1 MASLIYDSYMS
12 DLVSGAITPSSNTFY
27 VMLVTSAYAP
37 NKSTNTR
44 RSNVT
49 NEVVATGYTSGG
61 AVGVQTLALD
71 TVLNKQTIS
80 FADVIWTITGS
91 LTARAGVIYRSL
103 GGLASA
109 DPLVAYV
116 DFGADVT
123 CSNSTFT
130 FHMTSG
136 LITQN

>member
-116 DFGADVT
+116 DFLADAT
-123 CSNSTFT
+123 CTNSTFT

>member
-27 VMLVTSAYAP
+27 VMLVTSAYTP

-116 DFGADVT
+116 DFEADVT

-130 FHMTSG
+130 FHMISG

>member
-27 VMLVTSAYAP
+27 VMLVTSAYTP

-49 NEVVATGYTSGG
+49 NEVVATGYISGG

-91 LTARAGVIYRSL
+91 LTARASVIYRSL

-116 DFGADVT
+116 DFEADVT

-130 FHMTSG
+130 FHMISG

>member
-27 VMLVTSAYAP
+27 VMLVTSAYTP

>member
-27 VMLVTSAYAP
+27 VMLVTSAYTP

-91 LTARAGVIYRSL
+91 LTARASVIYRSL

-116 DFGADVT
+116 DFEADVT

-130 FHMTSG
+130 FHMISG

>member
-1 MASLIYDSYMS
+1 MASIIYDSYMS
-12 DLVSGAITPSSNTFY
+12 DLVAGNITPGTNTFY

-37 NKSTNTR
+37 NKATDTR

-49 NEVVATGYTSGG
+49 NEVVATGYTAGG
-61 AVGVQTLALD
+61 AASAVTNSLD
-71 TVLNKQTIS
+71 TLLNKQTVL
-80 FADVIWTITGS
+80 FGDVIWTITGS
-91 LTARAGVIYRSL
+91 LTARAGVVYRSL

-116 DFGADVT
+116 DFLVDST
-123 CSNSTFT
+123 CTNSTFT

-136 LITQN
+136 LVTQN